1 MKKKIIIQTI
11 FGLIP
16 FFLKEIFSFVGIK
29 DFQNSDLEKISII
42 YGALIVSFLTGMQW
56 QRFITKNEESILKL
70 NIPIIIFLWVW
81 SFSFNSFL
89 NPAIIIISGL
99 ALTLLTD
106 LVFQKKLMNSWFI
119 KLRIIVTLVAIIS
132 FV

>member
-1 MKKKIIIQTI
+1 MKIKIIIQTI

-29 DFQNSDLEKISII
+29 DFHNGDLEKISII

-56 QRFITKNEESILKL
+56 QRFITRNEESILIL

-81 SFSFNSFL
+81 SFSFNNFL

-106 LVFQKKLMNSWFI
+106 LIFQKKLMNSWFI
-119 KLRIIVTLVAIIS
+119 KLRIIVTLVAIMS
-132 FV
+132 FI

>member
-106 LVFQKKLMNSWFI
+106 LVFQKKLMYSWFI
-119 KLRIIVTLVAIIS
+119 QLRIIVTLVAIMS
-132 FV
+132 FI

>member
-89 NPAIIIISGL
+89 NPALIIISGL
-99 ALTLLTD
+99 ALTFLTD